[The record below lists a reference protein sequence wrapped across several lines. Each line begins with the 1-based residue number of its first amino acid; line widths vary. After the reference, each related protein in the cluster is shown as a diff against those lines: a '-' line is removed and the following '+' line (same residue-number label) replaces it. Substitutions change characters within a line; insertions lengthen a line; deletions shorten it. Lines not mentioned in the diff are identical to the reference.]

1 MVETEFADSMVL
13 YRAYFLL
20 GLAIQVAGF
29 TPSRPPDH
37 YQKLQK
43 LFSSGSSPD
52 ELTARAAILREEAA
66 SLEASVAT
74 LAAQQRIS
82 EVEGIFNELKREDGY
97 IGANELK
104 SFLCSLLRSDEM
116 LSYSED
122 DLIQLTESTILR
134 FDDPTNSDGLL
145 SLEEFPIVDELA
157 HVFRN
162 EIRLLAD
169 ERLRLEKE
177 HLEEI
182 LKNNGDLYESLAEQS
197 KGSNGFLGTGLT
209 FNLLSAVAWNVGPAL
224 FGAFFVSRVIAQ
236 GILEG
241 EESLSNLVDT
251 LGSSGTS
258 PF

>member
-1 MVETEFADSMVL
+1 MVL

-104 SFLCSLLRSDEM
+104 SF
-116 LSYSED
+116 
-122 DLIQLTESTILR
+122 
-134 FDDPTNSDGLL
+134 
-145 SLEEFPIVDELA
+145 
-157 HVFRN
+157 HVPPS
-162 EIRLLAD
+162 I
-169 ERLRLEKE
+169 
-177 HLEEI
+177 
-182 LKNNGDLYESLAEQS
+182 G
-197 KGSNGFLGTGLT
+197 
-209 FNLLSAVAWNVGPAL
+209 
-224 FGAFFVSRVIAQ
+224 
-236 GILEG
+236 
-241 EESLSNLVDT
+241 
-251 LGSSGTS
+251 
-258 PF
+258 